1 MVAANAGAFD
11 LGMLVTALFNHF
23 NRLLPM
29 TSASVAPAHPLLKRT
44 LQTLASA
51 QTLSGLGYSSTVA
64 AGSLLVASITKSEA
78 LAGLAQT
85 FGVLG
90 AAAMALPLANLTRRG
105 GRRLALGSGY
115 LIGASGAVFAIIGG
129 TSRLLPIMLLGT
141 FLVGAASASGY
152 QARYAAVD
160 LASQNNRAKSL
171 SLVVWASTIG
181 SVIGPNLMGP
191 FGRIADSMGL
201 PKLTGPYLLSAAM
214 LSMGAAIIW
223 FRLKPDP
230 YLTSV
235 AGHSEESSS
244 KVKVPAKEVFAHI
257 ASRPLALLGLLA
269 ISIGHLI
276 MVAVMV
282 MTPVHMAHVDVSLT
296 IIGFVISVHIA
307 GMYAF
312 SPIVGYLTD
321 RLGRPQVIFIGGLIL
336 ISSAIIAG
344 TAPANNEIQLGIGLF
359 LLGLGWSCTL
369 IAGSTLLSE
378 SVSDHYRAPAQGT
391 SDLIMNLS
399 AAVGGALAGVIIAVL
414 SYGWLCALAAIPVV
428 YVTLLAAKRM
438 SDSKAISS

>member
-1 MVAANAGAFD
+1 
-11 LGMLVTALFNHF
+11 
-23 NRLLPM
+23 M

-44 LQTLASA
+44 LQTLAGA
-51 QTLSGLGYSSTVA
+51 QSLSGLGYSSTVA

-105 GRRLALGSGY
+105 GRRLALSSGY
-115 LIGASGAVFAIIGG
+115 AIGALGAVLAVIGG
-129 TSRLLPIMLLGT
+129 ATELLPILFLGT
-141 FLVGAASASGY
+141 FLVGAAAASGY

-160 LASQNNRAKSL
+160 LATQDNRARSL

-181 SVIGPNLMGP
+181 SVLGPNLIGP
-191 FGRIADSMGL
+191 VGDFATSIGFPR
-201 PKLTGPYLLSAAM
+201 LTGPYMFSAIM
-214 LSMGAAIIW
+214 LGLGSAVIW

-230 YLTSV
+230 YLTST
-235 AGHSEESSS
+235 ASHSEESSS
-244 KVKVPAKEVFAHI
+244 KTKIPTKEVLAHI
-257 ASRPLALLGLLA
+257 ASRPHALLGLLA
-269 ISIGHLI
+269 LSMGHLI

-282 MTPVHMAHVDVSLT
+282 MTPVHMAHVDVSLN
-296 IIGFVISVHIA
+296 IIGLVISVHIA
-307 GMYAF
+307 GMYAL
-312 SPIVGYLTD
+312 SPVVGYLTD
-321 RLGRPQVIFIGGLIL
+321 RLGRQQVIAIGGLIL
-336 ISSAIIAG
+336 VGSAIISG
-344 TAPANNEIQLGIGLF
+344 TAPDNNEIQLGIGLF

-399 AAVGGALAGVIIAVL
+399 AAVGGALAGVIIALL
-414 SYGWLCALAAIPVV
+414 SYGWLCALAAIPIT
-428 YVTLLAAKRM
+428 YVTILAIGQLVKSPRT
-438 SDSKAISS
+438 

>member
-1 MVAANAGAFD
+1 MTPAR
-11 LGMLVTALFNHF
+11 VTQ
-23 NRLLPM
+23 
-29 TSASVAPAHPLLKRT
+29 AHPLQKRT
-44 LQTLASA
+44 LQTLAGA
-51 QTLSGLGYSSTVA
+51 QSLSGLGYSSTVA

-105 GRRLALGSGY
+105 GRRLALSSGY
-115 LIGASGAVFAIIGG
+115 AIGSLGTVLAVVGGATEF
-129 TSRLLPIMLLGT
+129 LPILFLGT
-141 FLVGAASASGY
+141 FLVGAAAASGY

-160 LASQNNRAKSL
+160 LATQDNRARSL

-181 SVIGPNLMGP
+181 SVLGPNLIGP
-191 FGRIADSMGL
+191 VGDFATSIGFPR
-201 PKLTGPYLLSAAM
+201 LTGPYMFSAVM
-214 LSMGAAIIW
+214 LGMGSAVIW

-230 YLTSV
+230 YLTST
-235 AGHSEESSS
+235 ASHSEESSS
-244 KVKVPAKEVFAHI
+244 KTKIPTKEVLAHI
-257 ASRPLALLGLLA
+257 AARPNALLGLLA
-269 ISIGHLI
+269 LSMGHLI

-282 MTPVHMAHVDVSLT
+282 MTPVHMAHVDVSLN
-296 IIGFVISVHIA
+296 IIGLVISVHIA
-307 GMYAF
+307 GMYAL
-312 SPIVGYLTD
+312 SPVVGYLTD
-321 RLGRPQVIFIGGLIL
+321 RLGRRQVIAIGGLIL
-336 ISSAIIAG
+336 VSSAIISG

-399 AAVGGALAGVIIAVL
+399 AAVGGALAGVIIAFL
-414 SYGWLCALAAIPVV
+414 SYGWLCALAAIPIS
-428 YVTLLAAKRM
+428 YVTILAIGSLVKSPRPE
-438 SDSKAISS
+438 

>member
-1 MVAANAGAFD
+1 MTESIVE
-11 LGMLVTALFNHF
+11 LV
-23 NRLLPM
+23 
-29 TSASVAPAHPLLKRT
+29 HPLQKRT

-51 QTLSGLGYSSTVA
+51 QSLSGLGYSSTVA
-64 AGSLLVASITKSEA
+64 AGSLLVANITQSEA

-90 AAAMALPLANLTRRG
+90 AATMALPLANLTRRG

-115 LIGASGAVFAIIGG
+115 LVGAIGALFAIAGG
-129 TSRLLPIMLLGT
+129 TSRILPIMLLGT
-141 FLVGAASASGY
+141 FLVGAAAASGY

-160 LASQNNRAKSL
+160 LATKSTRAKSL

-181 SVIGPNLMGP
+181 SVVGPNLMGL
-191 FGRIADSMGL
+191 FGHVAIFFGL
-201 PKLTGPYLLSAAM
+201 PKLTGPYFLSATM
-214 LSMGAAIIW
+214 LGLGSLIIW
-223 FRLKPDP
+223 TRLKPDP

-235 AGHSEESSS
+235 AGHSEKSSS
-244 KVKVPAKEVFAHI
+244 KTKVPTKEVFRHI
-257 ASRPLALLGLLA
+257 TSLPNALLGLLA
-269 ISIGHLI
+269 ISMGHLI

-282 MTPVHMAHVDVSLT
+282 MTPVHMAHVDVSLN
-296 IIGFVISVHIA
+296 IIGLVISVHIA
-307 GMYAF
+307 GMYAL

-321 RLGRPQVIFIGGLIL
+321 RLGRQQVILIGGLIL
-336 ISSAIIAG
+336 ISSAVIAG

-391 SDLIMNLS
+391 SDLVMNLS
-399 AAVGGALAGVIIAVL
+399 AAIGGALAGVIIAVM
-414 SYGWLCALAAIPVV
+414 SYGWLCALSAIPIACVSM
-428 YVTLLAAKRM
+428 LAVQQIT
-438 SDSKAISS
+438 KARVRLD

>member
-1 MVAANAGAFD
+1 
-11 LGMLVTALFNHF
+11 
-23 NRLLPM
+23 M

-44 LQTLASA
+44 LQTLAGA
-51 QTLSGLGYSSTVA
+51 QSLSGLGYSSTVA

-105 GRRLALGSGY
+105 GRRLALSSGY
-115 LIGASGAVFAIIGG
+115 AIGALGAVLAVIGG
-129 TSRLLPIMLLGT
+129 ATELLPILFLGT
-141 FLVGAASASGY
+141 FLVGAAAASGY

-160 LASQNNRAKSL
+160 LATQDNRARSL

-181 SVIGPNLMGP
+181 SVLGPNLIGP
-191 FGRIADSMGL
+191 VGNFATSIGFPR
-201 PKLTGPYLLSAAM
+201 LTGPYMFSAIM
-214 LSMGAAIIW
+214 LGLGSAVIW

-230 YLTSV
+230 YLTST
-235 AGHSEESSS
+235 ASHSEESSS
-244 KVKVPAKEVFAHI
+244 KTKIPTKEVLAHI
-257 ASRPLALLGLLA
+257 ASRPNALLGLLA
-269 ISIGHLI
+269 LSMGHLI

-282 MTPVHMAHVDVSLT
+282 MTPVHMAHVDVSLN
-296 IIGFVISVHIA
+296 IIGLVISVHIA
-307 GMYAF
+307 GMYAL
-312 SPIVGYLTD
+312 SPVVGYLTD
-321 RLGRPQVIFIGGLIL
+321 RLGRQQVIAIGGLIL
-336 ISSAIIAG
+336 VSSAIISG

-399 AAVGGALAGVIIAVL
+399 AAVGGALAGVIIAFL
-414 SYGWLCALAAIPVV
+414 SYGWLCALAAIPIT
-428 YVTLLAAKRM
+428 YVTILAIGQLVKSPRT
-438 SDSKAISS
+438 

>member
-1 MVAANAGAFD
+1 VTESNVD
-11 LGMLVTALFNHF
+11 LV
-23 NRLLPM
+23 
-29 TSASVAPAHPLLKRT
+29 HPLQKRT

-64 AGSLLVASITKSEA
+64 AGSLLVASITQSEA

-115 LIGASGAVFAIIGG
+115 LIGAIGALFAIAGG

-141 FLVGAASASGY
+141 FLIGAASASGY

-160 LASQNNRAKSL
+160 LATKSTRAKSL

-181 SVIGPNLMGP
+181 SVVGPNLMGP
-191 FGRIADSMGL
+191 FGKVATFFGL
-201 PKLTGPYLLSAAM
+201 PKLTGPYFLSATM
-214 LSMGAAIIW
+214 LGLGSLIIW
-223 FRLKPDP
+223 SRLKPDP

-244 KVKVPAKEVFAHI
+244 KTKVPTKEVFAHI
-257 ASRPLALLGLLA
+257 TSRPSALLGLLS
-269 ISIGHLI
+269 ISMGHLI

-282 MTPVHMAHVDVSLT
+282 MTPVHMAHVDISLN
-296 IIGFVISVHIA
+296 IIGLVISVHIA
-307 GMYAF
+307 GMYAL

-321 RLGRPQVIFIGGLIL
+321 RLGRQQVILLGSLIL
-336 ISSAIIAG
+336 VSSAVIAG
-344 TAPANNEIQLGIGLF
+344 TAPANSEIQLGIGLF

-399 AAVGGALAGVIIAVL
+399 AAIGGALAGVIIAVL
-414 SYGWLCALAAIPVV
+414 SYGWLCALSAVPIACVAI
-428 YVTLLAAKRM
+428 LAIKQIT
-438 SDSKAISS
+438 KARV

>member
-1 MVAANAGAFD
+1 
-11 LGMLVTALFNHF
+11 
-23 NRLLPM
+23 M

-44 LQTLASA
+44 LQTLAGA
-51 QTLSGLGYSSTVA
+51 QSLSGLGYSSTVA

-105 GRRLALGSGY
+105 GRRLALSSGY
-115 LIGASGAVFAIIGG
+115 AIGALGAVLAVIGG
-129 TSRLLPIMLLGT
+129 ATELLPILFLGT
-141 FLVGAASASGY
+141 FLVGAAAASGY

-160 LASQNNRAKSL
+160 LATQDNRARSL

-181 SVIGPNLMGP
+181 SVLGPNLIGP
-191 FGRIADSMGL
+191 VGDFATSIGFPR
-201 PKLTGPYLLSAAM
+201 LTGPYMFSAIM
-214 LSMGAAIIW
+214 LGLGSAVIW

-230 YLTSV
+230 YLTST
-235 AGHSEESSS
+235 ASHSEESSS
-244 KVKVPAKEVFAHI
+244 KTKIPTKEVLAHI
-257 ASRPLALLGLLA
+257 ASRPNALLGLLA
-269 ISIGHLI
+269 LSMGHLI

-282 MTPVHMAHVDVSLT
+282 MTPVHMAHVDVSLN
-296 IIGFVISVHIA
+296 IIGLVISVHIA
-307 GMYAF
+307 GMYAL
-312 SPIVGYLTD
+312 SPVVGYLTD
-321 RLGRPQVIFIGGLIL
+321 RLGRQQVIAIGGLIL
-336 ISSAIIAG
+336 VSSAIISG

-399 AAVGGALAGVIIAVL
+399 AAVGGALAGVIIAFL
-414 SYGWLCALAAIPVV
+414 SYGWLCALAAIPIT
-428 YVTLLAAKRM
+428 YVTILAIGQLVKSPRT
-438 SDSKAISS
+438 

>member
-1 MVAANAGAFD
+1 
-11 LGMLVTALFNHF
+11 VTE
-23 NRLLPM
+23 P
-29 TSASVAPAHPLLKRT
+29 SVELAHPLQKKT

-115 LIGASGAVFAIIGG
+115 LVGAIGAVFAIAGG
-129 TSRLLPIMLLGT
+129 TSRILPIMLLGT

-160 LASQNNRAKSL
+160 LASSSTRAKSL

-181 SVIGPNLMGP
+181 SVVGPNLMGP
-191 FGRIADSMGL
+191 FGNVATFFGL
-201 PKLTGPYLLSAAM
+201 PKLTGPYILSAAM
-214 LSMGAAIIW
+214 LGLGSMIIW
-223 FRLKPDP
+223 TRLKPDP

-244 KVKVPAKEVFAHI
+244 KTKVPTKEVFKHI
-257 ASRPLALLGLLA
+257 TSRPNALLGLLA
-269 ISIGHLI
+269 ISMGHLI

-282 MTPVHMAHVDVSLT
+282 MTPVHMAHVDVSLN

-307 GMYAF
+307 GMYAL
-312 SPIVGYLTD
+312 SPVVGYLTD
-321 RLGRPQVIFIGGLIL
+321 RLGRQQVILIGSLIL
-336 ISSAIIAG
+336 IASAVISG
-344 TAPANNEIQLGIGLF
+344 LSPANNEIQLGIGLF

-391 SDLIMNLS
+391 SDLVMNLS

-414 SYGWLCALAAIPVV
+414 SYGWLCALSAIPIA
-428 YVTLLAAKRM
+428 YVALIATKQVTKTRV
-438 SDSKAISS
+438 

>member
-1 MVAANAGAFD
+1 MTESTGE
-11 LGMLVTALFNHF
+11 LV
-23 NRLLPM
+23 
-29 TSASVAPAHPLLKRT
+29 HPIQRRT
-44 LQTLASA
+44 LQTLAGA

-64 AGSLLVASITKSEA
+64 AGSLLVASITQSEA

-115 LIGASGAVFAIIGG
+115 LVGAIGAVFAIAGG
-129 TSRLLPIMLLGT
+129 TSRILGIMLLGT

-160 LASQNNRAKSL
+160 LATQSTRAKSL

-181 SVIGPNLMGP
+181 SVVGPNLMGI
-191 FGRIADSMGL
+191 FGHVATFFGL
-201 PKLTGPYLLSAAM
+201 PKLTGPYFLSATM
-214 LSMGAAIIW
+214 LGLGSLIIW
-223 FRLKPDP
+223 TRLKPDP

-244 KVKVPAKEVFAHI
+244 KAKVPTKEVFRHI
-257 ASRPLALLGLLA
+257 TSHPNALLGLLA
-269 ISIGHLI
+269 ISMGHLI

-282 MTPVHMAHVDVSLT
+282 MTPVHMAHVDVSLN
-296 IIGFVISVHIA
+296 IIGLVISVHIA
-307 GMYAF
+307 GMYAL

-321 RLGRPQVIFIGGLIL
+321 RLGRHQVILLGSLIL
-336 ISSAIIAG
+336 VSSAIIAG
-344 TAPANNEIQLGIGLF
+344 TAPANSEIQLGIGLF

-391 SDLIMNLS
+391 SDLVMNLS
-399 AAVGGALAGVIIAVL
+399 AAIGGAAAGVIIAVL
-414 SYGWLCALAAIPVV
+414 SYGWLCALSALPIA
-428 YVTLLAAKRM
+428 YVAVLATRQMAKSRT
-438 SDSKAISS
+438 

>member
-1 MVAANAGAFD
+1 MS
-11 LGMLVTALFNHF
+11 
-23 NRLLPM
+23 M

-44 LQTLASA
+44 LQTLAGA
-51 QTLSGLGYSSTVA
+51 QSLSGLGYSSTVA

-105 GRRLALGSGY
+105 GRRLALSSGY
-115 LIGASGAVFAIIGG
+115 AIGALGAVLAVIGG
-129 TSRLLPIMLLGT
+129 ATELLPILFLGT
-141 FLVGAASASGY
+141 FLVGAAAASGY

-160 LASQNNRAKSL
+160 LATQDNRARSL

-181 SVIGPNLMGP
+181 SVLGPNLIGP
-191 FGRIADSMGL
+191 VGNFATSIGFPR
-201 PKLTGPYLLSAAM
+201 LTGPYMFSAIM
-214 LSMGAAIIW
+214 LGLGSAVIW

-230 YLTSV
+230 YLTST
-235 AGHSEESSS
+235 ASHSEESSS
-244 KVKVPAKEVFAHI
+244 KTKIPTKEVLAHI
-257 ASRPLALLGLLA
+257 ASRPNALLGLLA
-269 ISIGHLI
+269 LSMGHLI

-282 MTPVHMAHVDVSLT
+282 MTPVHMAHVDVSLN
-296 IIGFVISVHIA
+296 IIGLVISVHIA
-307 GMYAF
+307 GMYAL
-312 SPIVGYLTD
+312 SPVVGYLTD
-321 RLGRPQVIFIGGLIL
+321 RLGRQQVIAIGGLIL
-336 ISSAIIAG
+336 VSSAIISG

-399 AAVGGALAGVIIAVL
+399 AAVGGALAGVIIAFL
-414 SYGWLCALAAIPVV
+414 SYGWLCALAAIPIT
-428 YVTLLAAKRM
+428 YVTILAIGQLVKSPRT
-438 SDSKAISS
+438 